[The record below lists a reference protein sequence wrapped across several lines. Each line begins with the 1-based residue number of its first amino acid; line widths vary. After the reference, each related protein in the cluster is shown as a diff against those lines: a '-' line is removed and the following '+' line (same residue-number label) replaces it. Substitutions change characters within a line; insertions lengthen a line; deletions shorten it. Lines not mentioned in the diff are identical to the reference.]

1 MSRTLAGVVLI
12 VAAIV
17 ITAYL
22 PKILGPFSVLGWWFA
37 IGLAVVGMLNI
48 CRSAIERWDAE
59 A

>member
-1 MSRTLAGVVLI
+1 MSRAAWGVVLVI
-12 VAAIV
+12 VAIAV
-17 ITAYL
+17 TAHL

-59 A
+59 Q